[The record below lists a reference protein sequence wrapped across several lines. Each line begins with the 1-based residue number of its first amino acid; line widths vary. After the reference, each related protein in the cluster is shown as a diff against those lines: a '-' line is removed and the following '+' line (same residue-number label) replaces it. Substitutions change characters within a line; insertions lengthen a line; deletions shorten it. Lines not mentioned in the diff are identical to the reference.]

1 MQRIQLRTLELKVHM
16 CCNKCAEIVTEN
28 IREVEGKC
36 TLTTLPWC
44 HLLSK
49 LVTDLDLKI
58 ALVDNLHDFM

>member
-1 MQRIQLRTLELKVHM
+1 MQRIPLRTLELKVYM

-36 TLTTLPWC
+36 TLTTLPCC

-49 LVTDLDLKI
+49 LVTHLDL
-58 ALVDNLHDFM
+58 